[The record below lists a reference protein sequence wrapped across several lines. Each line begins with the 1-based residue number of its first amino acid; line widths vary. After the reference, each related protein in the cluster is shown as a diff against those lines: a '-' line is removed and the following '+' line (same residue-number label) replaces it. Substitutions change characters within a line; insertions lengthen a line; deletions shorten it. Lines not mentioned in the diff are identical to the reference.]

1 MLFILI
7 WLVRYVTITVT
18 LWMGVWL
25 VFAPYLG
32 VSLIIFLNNSE
43 KESCM
48 QCPFCHHQLSKVIE
62 TNKNAPG
69 EIRRRRECLSCG
81 ERFSTLE
88 RSILATP
95 LVVKQDGTREEF
107 NHEKLMQG
115 IRTACTKRPVSA
127 AEIERL
133 VGEIESSLQKMGKSE
148 VSSRVIGDMA
158 IQGLKDLDH
167 VAYIRYATVY
177 LQLDDL
183 KDIRSEIDHLLT
195 EENYS

>member
-7 WLVRYVTITVT
+7 WWVRYVTITVT

-69 EIRRRRECLSCG
+69 GIRRRRECLSCG

-107 NHEKLMQG
+107 NHEKLMQ
-115 IRTACTKRPVSA
+115 VSGLPA
-127 AEIERL
+127 QSDLYQPLKLNAWLEKSNLLCRKWEN
-133 VGEIESSLQKMGKSE
+133 QK
-148 VSSRVIGDMA
+148 
-158 IQGLKDLDH
+158 
-167 VAYIRYATVY
+167 Y
-177 LQLDDL
+177 LH
-183 KDIRSEIDHLLT
+183 E
-195 EENYS
+195 

>member
-7 WLVRYVTITVT
+7 WWVRYVTITGT

-69 EIRRRRECLSCG
+69 GIRRRRECLSCG